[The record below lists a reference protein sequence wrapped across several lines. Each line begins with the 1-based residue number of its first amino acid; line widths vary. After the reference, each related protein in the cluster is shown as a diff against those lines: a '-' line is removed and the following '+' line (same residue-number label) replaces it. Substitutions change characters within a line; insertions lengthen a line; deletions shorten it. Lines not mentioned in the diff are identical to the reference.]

1 MKNCDLGINK
11 YSRPRS
17 KLFAPNRQVT
27 FFFFFFTVG
36 CFFYFV
42 YRTHTY
48 TIVLATYTIYSNK
61 TIICTTHNTYI
72 TIQSH

>member
-27 FFFFFFTVG
+27 FFFFLQWVVSFILFTGRTLTQLYLLLILFTVTKLL
-36 CFFYFV
+36 YAL
-42 YRTHTY
+42 HT
-48 TIVLATYTIYSNK
+48 IHI
-61 TIICTTHNTYI
+61 
-72 TIQSH
+72 